1 MSDPKKTTCAA
12 EGCNIYSYL
21 AKRARRRW
29 FCNEHKQLGVAPHTI
44 VRADDP
50 DTSFAAGRSVDT
62 TRGEARALSYITAA
76 IYGLTVKEYAQ
87 IQGTQMSSISSRFSG
102 LFQKGLIE
110 DTGERRDG
118 CRVMARTIFPPR
130 PHRDELEEA
139 TK

>member
-1 MSDPKKTTCAA
+1 MSDPKKTHCAA
-12 EGCNIYSYL
+12 EGCDIYSYL

-62 TRGEARALSYITAA
+62 TRGEARALRHITAA

-118 CRVMARTIFPPR
+118 CRMMTDIPR

-139 TK
+139 SK